1 MNQIKYLVYACLM
14 IFTAAILSIFIAT
27 LSSNEIIAPL
37 PTTIDVDLPK
47 QDNVMT
53 NSKGGNLFRQNCQS
67 CHALDKNLTGP
78 ALRGVHERGPWTNRS
93 NLIKWVKNPAAFI
106 PTTLYTKELQ
116 KTYGAIMPSFSQ
128 LSEEEINAIF
138 DWVKELPTP
147 RYNTVVVQ

>member
-93 NLIKWVKNPAAFI
+93 NLIKMGEKYCGIHSNNALYKGAPKNLRSYYAF
-106 PTTLYTKELQ
+106 
-116 KTYGAIMPSFSQ
+116 F
-128 LSEEEINAIF
+128 
-138 DWVKELPTP
+138 
-147 RYNTVVVQ
+147 